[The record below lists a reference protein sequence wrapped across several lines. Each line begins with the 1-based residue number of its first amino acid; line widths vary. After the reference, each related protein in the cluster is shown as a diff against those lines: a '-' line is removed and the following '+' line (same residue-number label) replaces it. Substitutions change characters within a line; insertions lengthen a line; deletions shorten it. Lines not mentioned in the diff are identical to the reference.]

1 MDNCYTSVW
10 GSQIPLRA
18 IAGIQNI
25 WKSEEHSG
33 ECMIKCPAC
42 RWRNESLKDS
52 VMCLWPLRSW
62 RACPRSWETDSRD
75 SVLPTFHMTLR
86 CFVLAHRSSL
96 FFEVTEK
103 FIVGNS
109 ENKIALLIFYL
120 QTDIWAVV
128 MPIAPDVW
136 HEDTTQ
142 TSTHSWFL
150 SGNLWLPHSY
160 LPSFVSLLPLSISS
174 FS

>member
-1 MDNCYTSVW
+1 
-10 GSQIPLRA
+10 
-18 IAGIQNI
+18 
-25 WKSEEHSG
+25 
-33 ECMIKCPAC
+33 
-42 RWRNESLKDS
+42 
-52 VMCLWPLRSW
+52 
-62 RACPRSWETDSRD
+62 
-75 SVLPTFHMTLR
+75 MTLR
-86 CFVLAHRSSL
+86 CFVLAHWSSL

-120 QTDIWAVV
+120 QTGIWAVV

-142 TSTHSWFL
+142 TSTHSWFP
-150 SGNLWLPHSY
+150 SGNLWLPRSY

-174 FS
+174 FTYGIFLPMARVGLQWWPSAPQRSFLLPPQHFWYLWLHIYVLGNLTGVFPSMI